1 MGREMSFI
9 SATATQQNHCGPA
22 GPDWVQKT
30 LELCKS
36 KSISVQMLKCALE
49 RCAWIFYLTLKEQRR
64 LLLVDVFLSHAQVS
78 ASVCMASPA
87 QSDLL
92 KAVLL

>member
-1 MGREMSFI
+1 
-9 SATATQQNHCGPA
+9 
-22 GPDWVQKT
+22 
-30 LELCKS
+30 
-36 KSISVQMLKCALE
+36 MLKCAFE
-49 RCAWIFYLTLKEQRR
+49 RCTWIFYRTLEEQRR
-64 LLLVDVFLSHAQVS
+64 LLLVDDALLLHARGN